1 MVADRYR
8 GPVIAFTKCATDH
21 DREKIKELVNFNYPG
36 LMTHG
41 RMDWDAIRQVR
52 HKIAGGVSL
61 DESVEILKKFNQH
74 AQHQYDTDNPSWWP
88 SNTELIRKWNTTST
102 GVIAEPTENTGR
114 QAVFGPWDMMKEQF
128 DIEPWKFFVL
138 DMRRESEHP
147 NAMYN
152 VLLNIAMS
160 TVLVGKNRECTYPLR
175 FLLPKGWEDKLTTKK
190 YDMSPKSILCAV
202 VLVHYYASPEY
213 LQSEGYGVPDRN
225 PESFVPLFVYK
236 EGKDPPMDDMH
247 ISKLYSVYSLV
258 DIRGKRVDWGSHTDR
273 MRITYYELRNV
284 MAHLFAGTKV
294 ERRTGCWTMLR
305 IDKTCEGDSKT
316 EQYLVRKRHEDEE
329 DEREAVAKEATQG
342 LTAVFIDWRSGHSFH
357 WSGKVRGSGII
368 IKPRAG
374 TKTNRPNEDCV
385 YEGAPED
392 MDRFGNHDERTQ
404 LDRMHGTAYFTQD
417 ERTQLDRMHG
427 TAYFSN
433 PSGAEPMQTESD
445 SRLIDEGLDGVD
457 GSSTFEL
464 PPDPAVMDSMM
475 GKFSRRGDERS
486 EVKYASILESWKTLS
501 TEQMHPLNLLKAVV
515 MSHYRYLVTRATIR
529 SKARD
534 LLLVQSKARSKAGLQ
549 NKRNNINQNE
559 AVGRSDVPRWRGGGD
574 GGRVM
579 TGIACCLVIVFSALY
594 ETAAL

>member
-1 MVADRYR
+1 MLVADRYR

-404 LDRMHGTAYFTQD
+404 LDRMHGTAYF
-417 ERTQLDRMHG
+417 
-427 TAYFSN
+427 SN